1 MFNDVLR
8 YAVLPEC
15 PAMLRIFAAERC
27 GAVAFSRSLEYMARD
42 GRHGDFDRRR
52 YQGRLMSI
60 WQLLI
65 ILLLVGAPVAM
76 YFIISGGP
84 RGEIQRPLKFLHGSF
99 WSYVVAGVLLV
110 ASALAVDDTDSIG
123 GVLASLFVVLNVAS
137 WSFLISLGVLAS
149 RTGRSWI
156 LWAGLTFITGPLGTI
171 LSYFAMSNRIKD
183 EQVGRRA
190 PADV

>member
-1 MFNDVLR
+1 M
-8 YAVLPEC
+8 
-15 PAMLRIFAAERC
+15 
-27 GAVAFSRSLEYMARD
+27 
-42 GRHGDFDRRR
+42 
-52 YQGRLMSI
+52 
-60 WQLLI
+60 
-65 ILLLVGAPVAM
+65 
-76 YFIISGGP
+76 
-84 RGEIQRPLKFLHGSF
+84 
-99 WSYVVAGVLLV
+99 SYVVAGVLLV
-110 ASALAVDDTDSIG
+110 ASALAVDDADSIG
-123 GVLASLFVVLNVAS
+123 GVLTSLFVVLNVAS